1 MSKVK
6 FFDLTEEDRLNKVD
20 ELFFRLET
28 LIAQLELLLGKG
40 TEQ

>member
-6 FFDLTEEDRLNKVD
+6 FFDLTEQERIDKTD
-20 ELFFRLET
+20 ELFFRLEA